1 MVTENKASGTDK
13 VTEKLVDVTKE
24 EKKGSPETTDT
35 QVKLKS
41 INIKLPEEVHRK
53 LKSKAALDGE
63 STSKVVTR
71 LIDEYVKAV

>member
-1 MVTENKASGTDK
+1 MVAENKTAVADK
-13 VTEKLVDVTKE
+13 VTDKAAEVTKE
-24 EKKGSPETTDT
+24 EKKGTPETPDT